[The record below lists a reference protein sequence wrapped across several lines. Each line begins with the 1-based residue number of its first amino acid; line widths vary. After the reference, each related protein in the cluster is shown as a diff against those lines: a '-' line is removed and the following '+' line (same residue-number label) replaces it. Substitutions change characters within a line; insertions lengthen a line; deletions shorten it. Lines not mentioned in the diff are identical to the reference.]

1 MVDVLAAGLTGAH
14 YSHEVSSFGD
24 TSGGPP
30 CSGQLV
36 VAFDAERLR
45 GPGFAEDLER
55 MLEAMLEGPGVRLPG
70 DRRLEARARNASGV
84 AVDDAL
90 IATLQAYAVEGS
102 PAVAGNGRQ
111 P

>member
-1 MVDVLAAGLTGAH
+1 
-14 YSHEVSSFGD
+14 
-24 TSGGPP
+24 
-30 CSGQLV
+30 
-36 VAFDAERLR
+36 
-45 GPGFAEDLER
+45 
-55 MLEAMLEGPGVRLPG
+55 MLEAMHEGPGERLPG

>member
-1 MVDVLAAGLTGAH
+1 
-14 YSHEVSSFGD
+14 
-24 TSGGPP
+24 
-30 CSGQLV
+30 LV
-36 VAFDAERLR
+36 VAFDPDRLH

-55 MLEAMLEGPGVRLPG
+55 MLEAMHEGPGERLPG

-90 IATLQAYAVEGS
+90 IATLQGYAVEGS